1 MTTQAP
7 ARRRPATVTAAV
19 VVVYIAAFLNVG
31 LGILVMLSRYQVDA
45 AEVLWV
51 SLLGA
56 AIILL
61 GLLTLGLASGLARG
75 SRLARLGITVYFGAL
90 IVLHVLSIVTTD
102 GWDWSSMIQ
111 LALQA
116 AALLLVWTPPGSR
129 HFARVDAA

>member
-1 MTTQAP
+1 M
-7 ARRRPATVTAAV
+7 RKRPATVTAAV
-19 VVVYIAAFLNVG
+19 VIVYVAAFLGVG
-31 LGILVMLSRYQVDA
+31 LGILVMLSRYQVESAD
-45 AEVLWV
+45 VLWV

-75 SRLARLGITVYFGAL
+75 SRLARIGITLSFGVL
-90 IVLHVLSIVTTD
+90 IVLHVLSIITTD

-111 LALQA
+111 LALQS

-129 HFARVDAA
+129 HFARIDAA

>member
-7 ARRRPATVTAAV
+7 ARRRPPTVTAAV
-19 VVVYIAAFLNVG
+19 VIVYVAAFLNVG
-31 LGILVMLSRYQVDA
+31 LGILVMLSRYQVES

-75 SRLARLGITVYFGAL
+75 SRLARIGITLYFGVL
-90 IVLHVLSIVTTD
+90 IVLHVLSIITTD
-102 GWDWSSMIQ
+102 GWDWSSTIQ
-111 LALQA
+111 LALQV

-129 HFARVDAA
+129 HFARIDAA

>member
-1 MTTQAP
+1 M
-7 ARRRPATVTAAV
+7 TAAV
-19 VVVYIAAFLNVG
+19 VIVYVAAFLNVG
-31 LGILVMLSRYQVDA
+31 LGILVMLSRYQVES

-75 SRLARLGITVYFGAL
+75 SRLARIGITLYFGAL
-90 IVLHVLSIVTTD
+90 IVLHVLSIITTD

-111 LALQA
+111 LALQVA
-116 AALLLVWTPPGSR
+116 GLLLVWPPPGSR
-129 HFARVDAA
+129 HFARIDAA

>member
-1 MTTQAP
+1 M
-7 ARRRPATVTAAV
+7 RKRPATVTAAV
-19 VVVYIAAFLNVG
+19 VIVYVAAFLGVG
-31 LGILVMLSRYQVDA
+31 LGILVMLSRYQVES

-75 SRLARLGITVYFGAL
+75 SRLARIGITLSFGVL
-90 IVLHVLSIVTTD
+90 IVLHVLSIITTD

-111 LALQA
+111 LALQV

-129 HFARVDAA
+129 HFARIDAA

>member
-1 MTTQAP
+1 M
-7 ARRRPATVTAAV
+7 TAAV
-19 VVVYIAAFLNVG
+19 VIVYVAAFLNVG
-31 LGILVMLSRYQVDA
+31 LGILVMLSRYQVES

-75 SRLARLGITVYFGAL
+75 SRLARIGITLYFGVL
-90 IVLHVLSIVTTD
+90 IVLHVLSIITTD
-102 GWDWSSMIQ
+102 GWDWSSTIQ
-111 LALQA
+111 LALQV

-129 HFARVDAA
+129 HFARIDAA

>member
-1 MTTQAP
+1 M
-7 ARRRPATVTAAV
+7 RKRPATVTAAV
-19 VVVYIAAFLNVG
+19 VIVYVAAFLGVG
-31 LGILVMLSRYQVDA
+31 LGILVMLSRYQVES

-75 SRLARLGITVYFGAL
+75 SRLARIGITLSFGAL
-90 IVLHVLSIVTTD
+90 IVLHVLSIITTD

-111 LALQA
+111 LALQV
-116 AALLLVWTPPGSR
+116 AALLLIWTPPGSR
-129 HFARVDAA
+129 HFARIDAA

>member
-1 MTTQAP
+1 M
-7 ARRRPATVTAAV
+7 TAAV
-19 VVVYIAAFLNVG
+19 VIVYVAAFLNVG
-31 LGILVMLSRYQVDA
+31 LGILVMLSRYQVES

-75 SRLARLGITVYFGAL
+75 SRLARIGITLSFGAL

-111 LALQA
+111 LALQV

-129 HFARVDAA
+129 HFARIDAA

>member
-1 MTTQAP
+1 M
-7 ARRRPATVTAAV
+7 RKRPATVTAAV
-19 VVVYIAAFLNVG
+19 VIVYVAAFLGVG
-31 LGILVMLSRYQVDA
+31 LGILVMLSRYQVES

-75 SRLARLGITVYFGAL
+75 SRLARIGITLYFGVL
-90 IVLHVLSIVTTD
+90 IVLHVLSIITTD
-102 GWDWSSMIQ
+102 GSDWSSMIQ
-111 LALQA
+111 LALQV

-129 HFARVDAA
+129 HFARIDAA

>member
-1 MTTQAP
+1 M
-7 ARRRPATVTAAV
+7 TAAV
-19 VVVYIAAFLNVG
+19 VIVYVAAFLNVG
-31 LGILVMLSRYQVDA
+31 LGILVMLSRYQVESAD
-45 AEVLWV
+45 VLWV

-75 SRLARLGITVYFGAL
+75 SRLARIGITLSFGVL
-90 IVLHVLSIVTTD
+90 IVLHVLSIITTD

-111 LALQA
+111 LALQV

-129 HFARVDAA
+129 HFARIDAA

>member
-7 ARRRPATVTAAV
+7 VRKRPATVTAAV
-19 VVVYIAAFLNVG
+19 VIVYVAAFLNVG
-31 LGILVMLSRYQVDA
+31 LGILVMLSRYQVESAD
-45 AEVLWV
+45 VLWV

-75 SRLARLGITVYFGAL
+75 SRLARIGITLSFGVL
-90 IVLHVLSIVTTD
+90 IVLHVLSIITTD

-111 LALQA
+111 LALQS

-129 HFARVDAA
+129 HFARIDAA

>member
-1 MTTQAP
+1 M
-7 ARRRPATVTAAV
+7 TAAV
-19 VVVYIAAFLNVG
+19 VVVYVAAFLNVG

-45 AEVLWV
+45 SEVLWV

-75 SRLARLGITVYFGAL
+75 SRLARLGITLYFGAL
-90 IVLHVLSIVTTD
+90 LVLHVLSIITTD
-102 GWDWSSMIQ
+102 GWDWSSVIQ

-116 AALLLVWTPPGSR
+116 AVLVLVWTPPGSR

>member
-1 MTTQAP
+1 MT
-7 ARRRPATVTAAV
+7 VAV
-19 VVVYIAAFLNVG
+19 VVVYVAAFLNVG

-45 AEVLWV
+45 SEVLWV

-75 SRLARLGITVYFGAL
+75 SRLARLGITLYFGAL
-90 IVLHVLSIVTTD
+90 IILHVLSIITTD

-116 AALLLVWTPPGSR
+116 AVLVLVWTPPGSR
-129 HFARVDAA
+129 HFARLDAA

>member
-1 MTTQAP
+1 M
-7 ARRRPATVTAAV
+7 TAAV
-19 VVVYIAAFLNVG
+19 VVVYVAAFLNVG
-31 LGILVMLSRYQVDA
+31 LGILVMLSRYQVESAD
-45 AEVLWV
+45 VLWV

-75 SRLARLGITVYFGAL
+75 SRLARIGITLYFGVL
-90 IVLHVLSIVTTD
+90 IVLHVLSIITTD

-111 LALQA
+111 LALQS

-129 HFARVDAA
+129 HFARIDAA

>member
-1 MTTQAP
+1 M
-7 ARRRPATVTAAV
+7 RKRPATVTAAV
-19 VVVYIAAFLNVG
+19 VIVYVAAFLGVG
-31 LGILVMLSRYQVDA
+31 LGILVMLSRYQVES

-75 SRLARLGITVYFGAL
+75 SRLARIGITLSFGAL

-111 LALQA
+111 LALQV

-129 HFARVDAA
+129 HFARIDAA

>member
-1 MTTQAP
+1 M
-7 ARRRPATVTAAV
+7 TAAV
-19 VVVYIAAFLNVG
+19 VIVYVAAFLNVG
-31 LGILVMLSRYQVDA
+31 LGILVMLSRYQVES

-75 SRLARLGITVYFGAL
+75 SRLARIGITLYFGVL
-90 IVLHVLSIVTTD
+90 IVLHVLSIITTD
-102 GWDWSSMIQ
+102 GSDWSSMIQ
-111 LALQA
+111 LALQV

-129 HFARVDAA
+129 HFARIDAA

>member
-1 MTTQAP
+1 M
-7 ARRRPATVTAAV
+7 RKRPATVTAAV
-19 VVVYIAAFLNVG
+19 VIVYVAAFLNVG
-31 LGILVMLSRYQVDA
+31 LGILVMLSRYQVESAD
-45 AEVLWV
+45 VLWV

-75 SRLARLGITVYFGAL
+75 SRLARIGITLSFGVL
-90 IVLHVLSIVTTD
+90 IVLHVLSIITTD

-111 LALQA
+111 LALQS

-129 HFARVDAA
+129 HFARIDAA

>member
-1 MTTQAP
+1 M
-7 ARRRPATVTAAV
+7 TAAV
-19 VVVYIAAFLNVG
+19 VVVYVAAFLNVG
-31 LGILVMLSRYQVDA
+31 LGILVMLSRYQVESAD
-45 AEVLWV
+45 VLWV

-75 SRLARLGITVYFGAL
+75 SRLARIGITLSFGVL
-90 IVLHVLSIVTTD
+90 IVLHVLSIITTD

-111 LALQA
+111 LALQS

-129 HFARVDAA
+129 HFARIDAA

>member
-1 MTTQAP
+1 M
-7 ARRRPATVTAAV
+7 TAAV
-19 VVVYIAAFLNVG
+19 VIVYVAAFLNVG
-31 LGILVMLSRYQVDA
+31 LGILVMLSRYQVES

-75 SRLARLGITVYFGAL
+75 SRLARIGITLYFGVL
-90 IVLHVLSIVTTD
+90 IVLHVLSIITTD

-111 LALQA
+111 LALQV

-129 HFARVDAA
+129 HFARIDAA

>member
-7 ARRRPATVTAAV
+7 VRKRPATVTAAV
-19 VVVYIAAFLNVG
+19 VIVYVAAFLGVG
-31 LGILVMLSRYQVDA
+31 LGILVMLSRYQVES

-75 SRLARLGITVYFGAL
+75 SRLARIGITLSFGAL
-90 IVLHVLSIVTTD
+90 IVLHVLSIITTD

-111 LALQA
+111 LALQV

-129 HFARVDAA
+129 HFARIDAA

>member
-1 MTTQAP
+1 M
-7 ARRRPATVTAAV
+7 TAAV
-19 VVVYIAAFLNVG
+19 VIVYVAAFLNVG
-31 LGILVMLSRYQVDA
+31 LGILVMLSRYQVES

-75 SRLARLGITVYFGAL
+75 SRLARIGITLSFGVL
-90 IVLHVLSIVTTD
+90 IVLHVLSIITTD

-111 LALQA
+111 LALQV

-129 HFARVDAA
+129 HFARIDAA